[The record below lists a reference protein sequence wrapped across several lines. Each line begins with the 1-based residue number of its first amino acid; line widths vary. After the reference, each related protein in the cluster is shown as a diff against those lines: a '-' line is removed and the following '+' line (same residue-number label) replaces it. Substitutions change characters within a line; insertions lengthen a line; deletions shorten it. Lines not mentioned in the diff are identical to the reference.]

1 MMRTIAYISN
11 VFPSPLEPYVA
22 QEIAE
27 LRRRGVVVVPCSA
40 RRPPDATNIE
50 LKSWSA
56 ETNYI
61 LPLRLGH
68 SIRAGWLCVR
78 KLPLLSGVL
87 VRALL
92 RGSESPSRRLK
103 AILHTFLGAYLAI
116 LLEPSEVDH
125 IQVHHGYFASWIA
138 MVAARLLGITYSVTL
153 HGSDLLLHKA
163 YLDTKL
169 RNCHFCTTVSEF
181 NRNYIIDHYRWV
193 DPQKIFIR
201 RMGVDATSTSSPHV
215 AQTSLSMLAVG
226 RFHHVKNH
234 AFLIEACA
242 RLKRRRRPFACF
254 IAGEGK
260 ERSSLQIL
268 IQRLGLEHQVI
279 LLGHLSR
286 SKLEAFY
293 ENSNL
298 VVLTSRSEGLP
309 LVLME
314 AMARGKIVLAPSI
327 SGIPELVMDGQN
339 GFLFRSGS
347 IDDFLDRVEK
357 VRGLSPDILRN
368 IHGAAR
374 KTISQSFDR
383 NINQTAFIDLLVQ
396 QTASTTQNN
405 PHENLVL
412 QQI

>member
-1 MMRTIAYISN
+1 MRTLAYISN
-11 VFPSPLEPYVA
+11 VFPSPVEPYVA

-27 LRRRGVVVVPCSA
+27 LRRRGVAVIPCSA

-61 LPLRLGH
+61 LPLRSGH

-78 KLPLLSGVL
+78 NLPLLTDIV

-92 RGSESPSRRLK
+92 RGNESPSRRLK

-116 LLEPSEVDH
+116 LLEPSDVDH

-138 MVAARLLGITYSVTL
+138 MVAARLRGITYSVTL

-181 NRNYIIDHYRWV
+181 NRDYIIDHYRWI
-193 DPQKIFIR
+193 DPHKIFIR
-201 RMGVDATSTSSPHV
+201 RMGVDMTRTSSPIV
-215 AQTSLSMLAVG
+215 TQPSLVMLAVG
-226 RFHHVKNH
+226 RLHRVKNH

-242 RLKRRRRPFACF
+242 RLKRRGRPFACL

-260 ERSSLQIL
+260 ERRSLQIL
-268 IQRLGLEHQVI
+268 IQRLGLEHEVI

-286 SKLEAFY
+286 SRLEAFY

-309 LVLME
+309 LALME
-314 AMARGKIVLAPSI
+314 AMARGKTVLAPSI
-327 SGIPELVMDGQN
+327 SGIPELVMNGQN
-339 GFLFRSGS
+339 GFLFREGS
-347 IDDFLDRVEK
+347 IDDFLDQVEK
-357 VRGLSPDILRN
+357 IRTSSPDILRN
-368 IHGAAR
+368 IGAAAMQ
-374 KTISQSFDR
+374 TISKSFNR
-383 NINQTAFIDLLVQ
+383 ATNQAAFVDLLLQ
-396 QTASTTQNN
+396 QTVSVTQNN